1 MSLTTKSF
9 NTKINRMSQAN
20 EFPSE
25 SEMLSLLEKQ
35 YDNLEV
41 GLVYGKAGLA
51 IYYANL
57 SNEDPA

>member
-41 GLVYGKAGLA
+41 GLVYGKAGPPFIMLT
-51 IYYANL
+51 
-57 SNEDPA
+57 